1 MSRAAYYP
9 PANRTAQRFDGAYK
23 GSSMSPNCLV
33 LHTTEGTSWP
43 SYSGGAVAPHLTA
56 LPDWKNEKLIWRQ
69 HFPVTMSARA
79 LVNRAGGVQT
89 NTANCIQIELVGTS
103 GWASSENKYADY
115 HLGDKWYWAKHATDW
130 MLRDVAAF
138 IRWCHTEWGIPYSAP
153 YAFDDWRG
161 NHSHRMSNA
170 QWRAFEGVCGHSHVP
185 ENSHTDPGA
194 FPIAACLRLAAGGTT
209 TTIQEDDMPSVSD
222 IWNGKLPFKATPADD
237 RLTAGRLL
245 DEAATQATYA
255 TNHARAAEAGIKGAQ
270 VQLHKDNTTTQNSI
284 ANVRS
289 DVAKLGSDVADIK
302 AAIAALA
309 EKIGG

>member
-1 MSRAAYYP
+1 MAKAKYYP
-9 PANRTAQRFDGAYK
+9 PANTKAQNFASAFV
-23 GSSMSPNCLV
+23 GSAMSPNCLV

-56 LPDWKNEKLIWRQ
+56 LPDFTNKRLVWRQ

-79 LVNRAGGVQT
+79 LVNRDGGVQT

-115 HLGDKWYWAKHATDW
+115 HLGDEWYWAKHATDW

-194 FPIAACLRLAAGGTT
+194 FPIARVLAMAAGGTDT
-209 TTIQEDDMPSVSD
+209 NPNELELTVSQFSDLTKRLQGMQEQTHHD
-222 IWNGKLPFKATPADD
+222 IGVVQTKLAKMDAVKNPRTGKRWTLKDAIWSIWYYTLENRD
-237 RLTAGRLL
+237 RL
-245 DEAATQATYA
+245 
-255 TNHARAAEAGIKGAQ
+255 
-270 VQLHKDNTTTQNSI
+270 S
-284 ANVRS
+284 
-289 DVAKLGSDVADIK
+289 
-302 AAIAALA
+302 AL
-309 EKIGG
+309 EKKVK